1 MLFEDFH
8 ESCLVHAHRL
18 YLSGMKEAFLC
29 PFLAWPIQSS
39 FYSWRHTVWRKMLLF
54 EEYQDCYLVLGRP
67 DIWIK
72 WVYLF
77 WASMLPGFCSRDHMV
92 FKKKLF
98 KEFQDDCFMHGHLW
112 YMNGLIWAIQC
123 HLFVLVYAYINIWIG
138 KRYCLENWR
147 QLPLWHNT
155 MIMPAVSPQSPV
167 WCPTNLATVLYKY
180 ADVFLSF

>member
-1 MLFEDFH
+1 MAIFDIWLEWFKKFWVSILPWRLPSILYSGGNMGWKMLFEDFQ

-98 KEFQDDCFMHGHLW
+98 KEFQDGCFMHGHLW
-112 YMNGLIWAIQC
+112 YLNGLI
-123 HLFVLVYAYINIWIG
+123 
-138 KRYCLENWR
+138 
-147 QLPLWHNT
+147 
-155 MIMPAVSPQSPV
+155 
-167 WCPTNLATVLYKY
+167 
-180 ADVFLSF
+180 